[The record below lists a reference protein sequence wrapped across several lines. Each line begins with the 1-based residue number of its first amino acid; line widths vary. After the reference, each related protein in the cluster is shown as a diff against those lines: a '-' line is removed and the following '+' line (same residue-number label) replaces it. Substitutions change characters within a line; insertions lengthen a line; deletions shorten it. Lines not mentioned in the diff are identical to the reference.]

1 MTLSKFFK
9 HSLPIGIAGI
19 AVNIFLFATNL
30 YYELVVPIIE
40 NSSLEGAAFKFF
52 DYLIFFTPCIFMVL
66 FAAYIIA
73 GQIYNKKYHVRNEE
87 KVTEKLVEK
96 NEAVQKVLDDKAEFL
111 SHKYYTNCPNCGSV
125 REENKTVCS
134 FCGASLIIEK
144 DKEKK

>member
-1 MTLSKFFK
+1 MTLNKFFK
-9 HSLPIGIAGI
+9 YSLQIGIAGI
-19 AVNIFLFATNL
+19 VINIFLFVTNL
-30 YYELVVPIIE
+30 YYELVVPVIE
-40 NSSLEGAAFKFF
+40 NSSLEGAVFIFL
-52 DYLIFFTPCIFMVL
+52 DNLIFYTPCIFMAL
-66 FAAYIIA
+66 FVAYIIA

-87 KVTEKLVEK
+87 KVTEKLIEK

-125 REENKTVCS
+125 REENKSVCS